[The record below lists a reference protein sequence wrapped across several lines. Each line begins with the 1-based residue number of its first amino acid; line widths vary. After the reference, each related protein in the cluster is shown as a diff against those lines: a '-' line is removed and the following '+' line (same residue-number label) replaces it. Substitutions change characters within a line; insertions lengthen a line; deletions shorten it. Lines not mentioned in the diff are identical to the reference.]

1 MVLVL
6 LLVRLKLLVT
16 SNMSEQSTPHVK
28 VTINDLYKE
37 QQETNKLLIQLAS
50 ELKSLSD
57 LPARV
62 SKLEIVSAER
72 AWIPRLL
79 WAAVSS
85 GIIGLVTSLY
95 SIIKV

>member
-1 MVLVL
+1 
-6 LLVRLKLLVT
+6 
-16 SNMSEQSTPHVK
+16 MSQSDPTHVK

-50 ELKSLSD
+50 ELKGMSD

-79 WAAVSS
+79 WSAMTAGVVGFVTAV
-85 GIIGLVTSLY
+85 Y
-95 SIIKV
+95 SVLKG

>member
-1 MVLVL
+1 MAEEPQVA
-6 LLVRLKLLVT
+6 
-16 SNMSEQSTPHVK
+16 HVK

-57 LPARV
+57 LPERV

-79 WAAVSS
+79 WTAVTA
-85 GIIGLVTSLY
+85 GIVGFITSVY
-95 SIIKV
+95 SIVRG

>member
-1 MVLVL
+1 
-6 LLVRLKLLVT
+6 
-16 SNMSEQSTPHVK
+16 MSQSSEPTPHVK

-50 ELKSLSD
+50 ELKSMSD

-62 SKLEIVSAER
+62 TKLEIVSAER

-79 WAAVSS
+79 WSS
-85 GIIGLVTSLY
+85 LTAGVVGFVASIY
-95 SIIKV
+95 SILKG

>member
-1 MVLVL
+1 
-6 LLVRLKLLVT
+6 
-16 SNMSEQSTPHVK
+16 MSDSQPAHVK

-37 QQETNKLLIQLAS
+37 QQETNKLLIQLAT

-79 WAAVSS
+79 WGSITA
-85 GIIGLVTSLY
+85 GLVGFGTALF
-95 SIIKV
+95 SIVKG

>member
-1 MVLVL
+1 MEPV
-6 LLVRLKLLVT
+6 
-16 SNMSEQSTPHVK
+16 QPHVK

-50 ELKSLSD
+50 ELKSMSD

-62 SKLEIVSAER
+62 ASLEIVSAER
-72 AWIPRLL
+72 AWVPKLL

-85 GIIGLVTSLY
+85 GIIGFVTSLY
-95 SIIKV
+95 TIVRG